1 MTETWDSLVQNF
13 ESMKPA
19 PYLGLVMVAAVASQ
33 WLGWKLKVPS
43 ILLLLGVG
51 FGLGRLADPEVVLGQ
66 GILFG
71 GVTIAV
77 GIILFEGSLSLSVGA
92 LRELSTPVLRL
103 CTVTVA
109 VAWVLITAA
118 ALLVGFEVEVALL
131 VGAILVVTGPT
142 VIAPILRQLRPTR
155 RVASMLRWEGIVVD
169 PIGAVLAVLVFQGV
183 LAGRVEA
190 AVTQVLWSLAATV
203 LIGFG
208 IALSLGWVL
217 ARLMRAN
224 AIPDFLHGVVF
235 LSSAVGALV
244 ASNALQPESGLL
256 TVTVLG
262 VYLGSQSDLHLEHVV
277 EFKEHLQVLFVGALF
292 VVLAGRVAPSD
303 IAEVAP
309 RAAVFVLLLL
319 LIRPVSIYLGLWG
332 TSATKEERSL
342 LACMAPRGIVA
353 AAVTSIFALEFEHS
367 AEVAVEAGNF
377 VRAAELQKLAAQ
389 VSELVPLVFL
399 VIVATV
405 AIYGLG
411 VGRLAERLGL
421 ATTSPQGV
429 LFVGSRRW
437 VVEVAATLEKADITC
452 LVVDRDYAALS
463 GARMAGVK
471 SEAANI
477 LSDYAVRDMELA
489 GIGRLIAC
497 TSDDEANATAAR
509 EFAHVLGRANVYQLQ
524 RSGDEPEALPDRR
537 RGTAGHLTATASFSP
552 ARSYEAM
559 EDLEDRGAVAKKTRL
574 TEEFPLSAFRERYGE
589 EAVIMFVLDDG
600 KLAVVTPDYEI
611 PETGVSVVALVIGPE
626 EPPSSDA

>member
-1 MTETWDSLVQNF
+1 MTETWDSLAQTF
-13 ESMKPA
+13 ESLKPA
-19 PYLGLVMVAAVASQ
+19 PYLGLVMVAAVSAQ

-66 GILFG
+66 DILFG
-71 GVTIAV
+71 GVTLAV

-109 VAWVLITAA
+109 VAWVLITGA
-118 ALLVGFEVEVALL
+118 ALLVGFELEVALL

-155 RVASMLRWEGIVVD
+155 RVASMLRWEGILVD

-183 LAGRVEA
+183 LAGRLDR
-190 AVTQVLWSLAATV
+190 AVPQVLWSLAATV

-208 IALSLGWVL
+208 IALSLGWAL
-217 ARLMRAN
+217 TRLMRAN

-235 LSSAVGALV
+235 LGAAVGALV
-244 ASNALQPESGLL
+244 TSNALQPESGLL

-262 VYLGSQSDLHLEHVV
+262 VYLGSQPNLHLKHVI

-292 VVLAGRVAPSD
+292 VILAGRVAPEEIGA
-303 IAEVAP
+303 IAP
-309 RAAVFVLLLL
+309 KAAAFIVLLL
-319 LIRPVSIYLGLWG
+319 LIRPISIVVGLWG
-332 TSATKEERSL
+332 TSATREERSL

-353 AAVTSIFALEFEHS
+353 AAVTSIFALEFAHS
-367 AEVAVEAGNF
+367 ADVAAEEGDVERAVELT
-377 VRAAELQKLAAQ
+377 RLAAQ

-421 ATTSPQGV
+421 ATSSPQGV
-429 LFVGSRRW
+429 LFVGAQPW
-437 VVEVAATLEKADITC
+437 VVDVAATLEKADVTC
-452 LVVDRDYAALS
+452 LVVDREYAALS
-463 GARMAGVK
+463 GARMAGVAT
-471 SEAANI
+471 EAANI

-497 TSDDEANATAAR
+497 TPDDEVNATAAR
-509 EFAHVLGRANVYQLQ
+509 EFAHVLGRANVYQL
-524 RSGDEPEALPDRR
+524 RRFGSDESTPRHSRREA
-537 RGTAGHLTATASFSP
+537 AGHLTATTPFVPGADH
-552 ARSYEAM
+552 AEL
-559 EDLEDRGAVAKKTRL
+559 EDLVAQGAVAKRTKL
-574 TEEFPLSAFRERYGE
+574 TVEFPLEAFRQHYGDR
-589 EAVIMFVLDDG
+589 AVILFVVDDG
-600 KLAVVTPDYEI
+600 KVDVVAGAYDI
-611 PETGVSVVALVIGPE
+611 PESGVALIALVIEPE
-626 EPPSSDA
+626 DTPAGDA